1 MTATPHLAPPLVPSP
16 APDGP
21 PGTAPG
27 GPSEPAPSPRP
38 DPLNP
43 GFARR
48 YRLALRFPS
57 VALSVVLWAVLA
69 LLLIVPIL
77 LFLITAISPRLL
89 SQGTQWFTL
98 SNFHTAFT
106 GFFARGLVNSLWLSS
121 LCAVLALAI
130 SLALAWGV
138 QRTNLIGRRA
148 YPLAVWALLLMP
160 SFLVAEGWEYL
171 LQPHGVLNQFGIP
184 TGSADHLFF
193 GPMGVV
199 FVDTMTIVPFAFM
212 AVSVSL
218 ANLGSE
224 FEDAARVHG
233 AGRWRTARVVLPI
246 LAPAMLS
253 ALAIGFAETIS
264 DFGVASTLA
273 ATSHFPVATYNLF
286 QAVDSNPS
294 NFGVAS
300 AISWVLVAAAAIPI
314 AIQARALRGR
324 SYAVLSGRTR
334 QPVRRHLSGR
344 GQVIGTTAACGLFV
358 LALGAPITGAVVASL
373 LKGFGTNFSAHA
385 LTLAN
390 YRLVFNGTAGLAGPL
405 LYSTR
410 LAVIAATITAVL
422 GLVVAR
428 VMTAKGAGAM
438 GKLMDL
444 ILIGSVALPGIVLGA
459 GYIFA
464 YNLPLA
470 SNLGLALY
478 GTTPLLALGY
488 LATSLPG
495 QSRLMV
501 GPVSQLQDSLLDAAR
516 VHGARGLAAWRRA
529 ALPIL
534 SRLLLWAWL
543 LTFAKTL
550 LELPVSQLLFPP
562 GNATAAVAIN
572 NFVGTSAHYGEATA
586 MSVVAMAEM
595 FGVILIGLG
604 LFRWLAPRGWQRI
617 GGFVDV

>member
-1 MTATPHLAPPLVPSP
+1 MTTPTEL
-16 APDGP
+16 
-21 PGTAPG
+21 
-27 GPSEPAPSPRP
+27 APSPGP
-38 DPLNP
+38 AGTEPGDLPAAP
-43 GFARR
+43 PAGFAWR
-48 YRLALRFPS
+48 YRLSLRLPR
-57 VALSVVLWAVLA
+57 VALSSLIWIILA

-77 LFLITAISPRLL
+77 LFLITAISPRLF
-89 SQGTQWFTL
+89 SQGGSWFTL

-106 GFFARGLVNSLWLSS
+106 GYFAHGLIDSLWLSA
-121 LCAVLALAI
+121 LTAVLALGI

-138 QRTNLIGRRA
+138 QRTNLIGRKVW
-148 YPLAVWALLLMP
+148 PLAVWALLLMP

-184 TGSADHLFF
+184 TGTAYHWFF
-193 GPMGVV
+193 GPAGVV
-199 FVDTMTIVPFAFM
+199 FVDTMTIVPYAYM
-212 AVSVSL
+212 AVSVAL

-233 AGRWRTARVVLPI
+233 AGRVQALRVVLPI

-273 ATSHFPVATYNLF
+273 ASSHFPVATYDLF

-294 NFGVAS
+294 NFGVAA
-300 AISWVLVAAAAIPI
+300 AISWVLVASAAIPI
-314 AIQARALRGR
+314 AVQARALRGR

-334 QPVRRHLSGR
+334 QPVRRQLGR
-344 GQVIGTTAACGLFV
+344 RAQAIGTAAAGGLFV
-358 LALGAPITGAVVASL
+358 LALGAPIVGASVASL
-373 LKGFGTNFSAHA
+373 LAGFGTTFSAHSF
-385 LTLAN
+385 TLAN
-390 YRLVFNGTAGLAGPL
+390 YRLVFDGTAGLAGPL

-410 LAVIAATITAVL
+410 LGVITATITAVL
-422 GLVVAR
+422 GLIVAR
-428 VMTAKGAGAM
+428 MMSAKGAGAL

-444 ILIGSVALPGIVLGA
+444 LLIGSVALPGIVLGA
-459 GYIFA
+459 GYIFT

-470 SNLGLALY
+470 SHLGVALY
-478 GTTPLLALGY
+478 GTTPLLAMGY

-501 GPVSQLQDSLLDAAR
+501 GSVSQLQDSLLDAAR
-516 VHGARGLAAWRRA
+516 VHGASGFTAWRRA
-529 ALPIL
+529 ALPVL
-534 SRLLLWAWL
+534 SRLVVWAWL

-562 GNATAAVAIN
+562 GDSTAAVAIN
-572 NFVGTSAHYGEATA
+572 DFVGTSAHYGEATA
-586 MSVVAMAEM
+586 MSVVAMGEM
-595 FGVILIGLG
+595 FGVILVGLA